1 MMNAAAVFTRRRLA
15 STHANDNT
23 KTRGAHRMNVGTP
36 VRYSL
41 IIKCMENPAGSYYMP
56 EVRYKDVQVSFSR
69 QQQQNFFP
77 LLSLTPVVERE
88 TRI

>member
-1 MMNAAAVFTRRRLA
+1 MNTAAVFTHRRLA

-69 QQQQNFFP
+69 QQQRNFFP